1 MTLYN
6 NPNGFSKENDDKNR
20 YLDKPVAE
28 LELSVRAANMLEAAG
43 IKTVREL
50 VAKTESEMLRYRNFG
65 RKSLNEIKSI
75 LQEMGLDFGM
85 EFDD

>member
-6 NPNGFSKENDDKNR
+6 NPNEYGKENEKKNR

-28 LELSVRAANMLEAAG
+28 LELSVRAANVLEVAG

-50 VAKTESEMLRYRNFG
+50 VTKTELEILKYRNFG
-65 RKSLNEIKSI
+65 RKALNELKDV
-75 LQEMGLDFGM
+75 LQEMGLSFGM
-85 EFDD
+85 KFDD

>member
-28 LELSVRAANMLEAAG
+28 LELSVRAVNMLEAAG

>member
-6 NPNGFSKENDDKNR
+6 NPDEFGKENRDKNR

-28 LELSVRAANMLEAAG
+28 LELSVRAANILEATG

-50 VAKTESEMLRYRNFG
+50 VTKTESEILKYRNFG
-65 RKSLNEIKSI
+65 RKSLNEIKDV
-75 LQEMGLDFGM
+75 LQEMGLSFGM
-85 EFDD
+85 KLDN